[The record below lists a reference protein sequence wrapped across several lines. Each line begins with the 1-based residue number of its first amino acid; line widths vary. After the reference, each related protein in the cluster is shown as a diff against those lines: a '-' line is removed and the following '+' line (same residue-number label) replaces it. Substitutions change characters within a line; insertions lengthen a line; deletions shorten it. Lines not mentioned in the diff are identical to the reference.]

1 MQFPLS
7 GALAMAL
14 TRRQFA
20 QNTLSALVTYSL
32 LDMLIARDALAGD
45 ARLLAAKWIK
55 DLNELSQDVT
65 GKKVSQIEWQKKVDS
80 LFDNVDLTDTLKFL
94 DFEKLTAKIKYRDQ
108 GALSLKAKLPEVDGL
123 PTNLVFGHQ
132 VFALTKD
139 RSVVPH
145 GHNNMATAFLILKG
159 SFRGRHYDRLED
171 DGQFMII
178 RPTLDRTF
186 HAGEHST
193 VSDHKDNVH
202 CFPATSEQAFIFNI
216 HITSVDPDIESTGR
230 VYIDPNGDKLSDNRI
245 RAKRVSFGEV
255 HKLYG

>member
-1 MQFPLS
+1 MS
-7 GALAMAL
+7 L

-32 LDMLIARDALAGD
+32 LDTLLTRDAFAGEM
-45 ARLLAAKWIK
+45 RLLAAKWLK
-55 DLNELSQDVT
+55 DLNELSQDVK
-65 GKKVSQIEWQKKVDS
+65 GKKFSQIEWQKKVDS

-94 DFEKLTAKIKYRDQ
+94 DFEKLTANIKYRDQ
-108 GALSLKAKLPEVDGL
+108 GELSLKAKLPQVEGL

-159 SFRGRHYDRLED
+159 SFQGRLYDRLED
-171 DGQFMII
+171 DGEHMII
-178 RPTLDRTF
+178 RPTLDRNFT
-186 HAGEHST
+186 AGEHST

-202 CFPATSEQAFIFNI
+202 WFTATSEQAFIFNI
-216 HITSVDPDIESTGR
+216 HIMSVDPDIKNTGR
-230 VYIDPNGDKLSDNRI
+230 VYLDPKGEPLSDNRI
-245 RAKRVSFGEV
+245 RAKHISAGEV
-255 HKLYG
+255 YKLYG